1 MFVGAIGPGGL
12 QGYMIVRNAVQADGP
27 VEPVGAV
34 DNLDKGTEE
43 LTWEELMAAKG
54 IEGDLLKAEI
64 AHAEEQET
72 TGDDNKI
79 NRNIA
84 TASRKQSKMRLKMQ
98 LKALKQVMG
107 EEDEEDEDGEGIG
120 LTTDT
125 DEELQSLFDEIT
137 ARISELSSSGEMDAE
152 QLAALSQLEDA
163 LSEATGGGEG
173 GLSAGA
179 GSDSGEMVE
188 NLRQALDSVAG
199 DGEETAGVWQTGE
212 ADESDPFGDEGQH
225 GLKLGHDELL
235 RAAFTAEM
243 QEFNRSGGVD
253 PAEYEP
259 SERGHIAF
267 QKYLD
272 VYNQLNNPPATE
284 EVGESGTEEPL
295 DAVA

>member
-12 QGYMIVRNAVQADGP
+12 QGYMIVRNSARADGP
-27 VEPVGAV
+27 VEPVEAA

-43 LTWEELMAAKG
+43 LTWGELMAAKG
-54 IEGDLLKAEI
+54 IAGDLLKAANREGS
-64 AHAEEQET
+64 E
-72 TGDDNKI
+72 DDNHI
-79 NRNIA
+79 HRNISS
-84 TASRKQSKMRLKMQ
+84 ASRKQSKMRLKMQ
-98 LKALKQVMG
+98 LKALKQVLG

-137 ARISELSSSGEMDAE
+137 ARISELSSSGQMGAE
-152 QLAALSQLEDA
+152 QLAALSQLEGV

-179 GSDSGEMVE
+179 GSDSSEMVE
-188 NLRQALDSVAG
+188 NLRQALDSIAG
-199 DGEETAGVWQTGE
+199 DGEEIAGVWQTGE
-212 ADESDPFGDEGQH
+212 ADENGPLGEGQH